1 MRTRSVHSS
10 LATLAA
16 AVPLVLL
23 AALVSAACGGMS
35 FPVPSITPTWPPD
48 ASPRPAITYPAQ
60 SATTTNFINSSEG
73 WFFKP
78 VVDIEV
84 TALGYYDDG
93 QNGLLHAHRSAVF
106 DSATKE
112 AVVETTIQPQSPLD
126 GLFRWEPVG
135 PVVLKA
141 GHEYVMVSSG
151 EPPFDPEVLNPKDAS
166 LAPEL
171 RYLRYRET
179 EEYGGPRFGY
189 PTRSVS
195 NVLLSGNFKFR
206 PVSATSSSPTP

>member
-1 MRTRSVHSS
+1 MPEVVQADRPETGRCDGHGKGAGDEVGMDR
-10 LATLAA
+10 LAIIPGED
-16 AVPLVLL
+16 VVL
-23 AALVSAACGGMS
+23 
-35 FPVPSITPTWPPD
+35 
-48 ASPRPAITYPAQ
+48 
-60 SATTTNFINSSEG
+60 
-73 WFFKP
+73 
-78 VVDIEV
+78 
-84 TALGYYDDG
+84 
-93 QNGLLHAHRSAVF
+93 
-106 DSATKE
+106 
-112 AVVETTIQPQSPLD
+112 AVVEQLHIQPQSPLD

-151 EPPFDPEVLNPKDAS
+151 EGPFDPEVLNPKDAS

-206 PVSATSSSPTP
+206 PVSTTSPSPTP